1 MRWLVWVIL
10 LFSAAVAISLVARF
24 SHGNVAILWPPYR
37 VDVSVNFALALLAA
51 LFIFLHL
58 FLLAIGKLFALS
70 KRVREYR
77 ETREREKAHDA
88 LAASLLASFE
98 GRYGRAE
105 RLARGAQSHAQTSSL
120 AALVAARAA
129 HRMREFKRRD
139 DWLVQANDPAARA
152 ARLLTQAELL
162 VEEQKPVEAL
172 EAISQ
177 AQKAGSRHIHS
188 LRLALRAHEQ
198 NGDWAQVIRLTQ
210 TLDKRD
216 ALHPSASI
224 QYRLSAYRKLL
235 LNSEGA
241 QLNQLWNEI
250 KKQPEIKNRLAG
262 DVAALLKSKDLH
274 AAARTIY
281 ETQLDEEFS
290 VTYLRAY
297 LSDAELSLAA
307 RLQRVQVWADRYGE
321 EPELLAALGELC
333 RREKLWG
340 KAQSYLEQSL
350 SKRAS
355 VAAHYSLA
363 ELFESI
369 ERPEQAQE
377 QYRLAAKLAND
388 HTAISSTRTNP
399 LSVPQ
404 SNRFE

>member
-10 LFSAAVAISLVARF
+10 LFSAAVAISLIARF

-51 LFIFLHL
+51 LFIFMHL
-58 FLLAIGKLFALS
+58 FLVAIGKLFALP

-77 ETREREKAHDA
+77 ETREKEKAHDA

-98 GRYGRAE
+98 GRYGRSE
-105 RLARGAQSHAQTSSL
+105 RLARAAQSNAQTSSL

-162 VEEQKPVEAL
+162 VEEQKPAEAL

-198 NGDWAQVIRLTQ
+198 NSDWAQVIRLTQ

-216 ALHPSASI
+216 ALHPLASA

-235 LNSEGA
+235 ANSEGA
-241 QLNQLWNEI
+241 QLNQLWT
-250 KKQPEIKNRLAG
+250 EIKNSPILR
-262 DVAALLKSKDLH
+262 VA
-274 AAARTIY
+274 
-281 ETQLDEEFS
+281 
-290 VTYLRAY
+290 
-297 LSDAELSLAA
+297 
-307 RLQRVQVWADRYGE
+307 
-321 EPELLAALGELC
+321 
-333 RREKLWG
+333 
-340 KAQSYLEQSL
+340 
-350 SKRAS
+350 
-355 VAAHYSLA
+355 
-363 ELFESI
+363 
-369 ERPEQAQE
+369 
-377 QYRLAAKLAND
+377 
-388 HTAISSTRTNP
+388 
-399 LSVPQ
+399 
-404 SNRFE
+404 

>member
-24 SHGNVAILWPPYR
+24 SQGNVAILWPPYR

-51 LFIFLHL
+51 LFVFLHL
-58 FLLAIGKLFALS
+58 FLLGVGKLFALS
-70 KRVREYR
+70 KKVREYR

-88 LAASLLASFE
+88 LAAALLASFE

-105 RLARGAQSHAQTSSL
+105 RLARNAQTSAQTSSL

-162 VEEQKPVEAL
+162 VEEQKPAEAL

-235 LNSEGA
+235 AQSEGA
-241 QLNQLWNEI
+241 PLNQLWNEI
-250 KKQPEIKNRLAG
+250 KKQPDIKNRLAG
-262 DVAALLKSKDLH
+262 DVATALKNKELH

-290 VTYLRAY
+290 VSFLRAY
-297 LSDAELSLAA
+297 LSDSELSLTA
-307 RLQRVQVWADRYGE
+307 RLQRVQLWAERYGD

-340 KAQSYLEQSL
+340 KAQSYLELSL
-350 SKRAS
+350 NKRAS
-355 VAAHYSLA
+355 VAAHCSLA
-363 ELFESI
+363 QTFEAI
-369 ERPEQAQE
+369 DKPEQAHE
-377 QYRLAAKLAND
+377 HYRLAAQLANENP
-388 HTAISSTRTNP
+388 AYSTSLMHHLP
-399 LSVPQ
+399 VPQ
-404 SNRFE
+404 GNRFE